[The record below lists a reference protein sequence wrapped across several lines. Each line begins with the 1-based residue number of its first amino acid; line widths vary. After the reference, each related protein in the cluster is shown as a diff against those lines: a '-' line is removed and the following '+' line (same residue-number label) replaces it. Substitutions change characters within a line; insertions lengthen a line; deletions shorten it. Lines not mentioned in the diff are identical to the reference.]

1 MVTLCF
7 RLTEAGKTEVDIPE
21 PQQLD
26 VVVQK
31 GAVQA
36 GIEVGDYLAVR
47 DGNVIKGDTLVNEDD
62 TVEIFPAISGG

>member
-7 RLTEAGKTEVDIPE
+7 RLTEAGNVEVEISE

-26 VVVQK
+26 VVLRK

-47 DGNVIKGDTLVNEDD
+47 DGHVIKADTLVGNNDFVD
-62 TVEIFPAISGG
+62 IFPAISGG

>member
-1 MVTLCF
+1 MVRLCF
-7 RLTEAGKTEVDIPE
+7 RLTEAGNVEVEISE

-26 VVVQK
+26 VVLHK

-47 DGNVIKGDTLVNEDD
+47 DGNVIKGDSVVREGD
-62 TVEIFPAISGG
+62 TIDIFPAISGG